1 VKVERAYIK
10 FDRHFTEQ
18 FKMVTEK
25 SVSTFPVHE
34 LQTKKKK
41 SDLS

>member
-18 FKMVTEK
+18 FKMVTAE

-34 LQTKKKK
+34 LQTKKRK